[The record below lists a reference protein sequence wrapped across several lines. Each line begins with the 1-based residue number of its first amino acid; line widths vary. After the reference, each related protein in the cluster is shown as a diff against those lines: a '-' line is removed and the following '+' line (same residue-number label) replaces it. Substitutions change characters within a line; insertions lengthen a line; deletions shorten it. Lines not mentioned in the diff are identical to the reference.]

1 MNQLMTCQSVLIKL
15 RMCSTHFPMTTSAY
29 LKDSI
34 RDLVRLQEL
43 YDPSDE
49 LLWAF
54 FNARV
59 LMNQP
64 IAVDDFVEQAYTTDL
79 FLGHRSNFVA

>member
-1 MNQLMTCQSVLIKL
+1 MNRLMTCQSVLTKL
-15 RMCSTHFPMTTSAY
+15 FMYSTPYPMAISVC
-29 LKDSI
+29 LKESI

-59 LMNQP
+59 LLNQP
-64 IAVDDFVEQAYTTDL
+64 IAVDDFVQQAYTTDL
-79 FLGHRSNFVA
+79 FMGHKSSLVA

>member
-1 MNQLMTCQSVLIKL
+1 MYSSSYPTAISACLKE
-15 RMCSTHFPMTTSAY
+15 ST
-29 LKDSI
+29 
-34 RDLVRLQEL
+34 RDLVRLQQR

-59 LMNQP
+59 LMNEP
-64 IAVDDFVEQAYTTDL
+64 IAVDDFVQQAYA
-79 FLGHRSNFVA
+79 GSERVKE

>member
-1 MNQLMTCQSVLIKL
+1 MYSITY
-15 RMCSTHFPMTTSAY
+15 STAISAT
-29 LKDSI
+29 LKESI
-34 RDLVRLQEL
+34 RDLVRLQQM

-59 LMNQP
+59 LLNQP
-64 IAVDDFVEQAYTTDL
+64 IAVDDFVQQAYTTDHVM
-79 FLGHRSNFVA
+79 GHKSVYTA

>member
-1 MNQLMTCQSVLIKL
+1 MNRLMTCQSVLIINL
-15 RMCSTHFPMTTSAY
+15 MYSTSFPVAISAC
-29 LKDSI
+29 LKESI

-59 LMNQP
+59 LMDQP
-64 IAVDDFVEQAYTTDL
+64 IAVDDFVQQAYTTDL
-79 FLGHRSNFVA
+79 FMGHKSNLVA